1 MPPWCLSRGTHRI
14 GTNVLE
20 SRYDEIMA
28 NPTAR
33 VSGMNSDRSGSVMM
47 NAGMNTDRMH
57 NSASSRGTAV
67 ALLASSTAVAIFGVC
82 PICTCTFSI
91 VTVDMS
97 TRMPIASA
105 MPPSDM
111 MLIVLPV
118 TQSPTNDPRSASGML
133 ATTTSTLLRSP
144 RNRRIISPVKPA
156 PIMPSVATLSTA
168 ATTVGDSSNS
178 KLIETSLGT
187 ASRNICIDLWTS
199 ATTVNVDPVS
209 FLMIGR

>member
-1 MPPWCLSRGTHRI
+1 MI

-20 SRYDEIMA
+20 SKYDEIMA
-28 NPTAR
+28 NPTPR
-33 VSGMNSDRSGSVMM
+33 VSGMNSDRSGSSMM
-47 NAGMNTDRMH
+47 NAGMNTDRMQS
-57 NSASSRGTAV
+57 NAKSRGTAV
-67 ALLASSTAVAIFGVC
+67 ALLACSTAAATFGAC
-82 PICTCTFSI
+82 SICTCVFSI
-91 VTVDMS
+91 VTVASS

-105 MPPSDM
+105 IPPSDM

-118 TQSPTNDPRSASGML
+118 THSPTSDPKSASGML

-144 RNRRIISPVKPA
+144 RNKRIISPVKPA
-156 PIMPSVATLSTA
+156 PIIPSVATLSTA

-187 ASRNICIDLWTS
+187 ASRNNCIDLWTS
-199 ATTVNVDPVS
+199 ATTVSVDPVS

>member
-1 MPPWCLSRGTHRI
+1 MI
-14 GTNVLE
+14 GTNMLE
-20 SRYDEIMA
+20 SRYDEIIA
-28 NPTAR
+28 NPTPN
-33 VSGMNSDRSGSVMM
+33 VSGMNSERSGSVMM
-47 NAGMNTDRMH
+47 NAGMNTDRMQS
-57 NSASSRGTAV
+57 SARRRGTAV
-67 ALLASSTAVAIFGVC
+67 ALLARSIAIATFGAC
-82 PICTCTFSI
+82 SIWTCVFSI
-91 VTVDMS
+91 VTVASS
-97 TRMPIASA
+97 TRMPIDSA

-118 TQSPTNDPRSASGML
+118 SHSPTNDPMSASGML

-144 RNRRIISPVKPA
+144 RNNRIISPVKPA
-156 PIMPSVATLSTA
+156 PIRPSVATLSTA

-187 ASRNICIDLWTS
+187 ASRNNFIDLWTS

>member
-1 MPPWCLSRGTHRI
+1 MI
-14 GTNVLE
+14 GTNMLE

-28 NPTAR
+28 NPTPR

-47 NAGMNTDRMH
+47 NAGMNTDRMQS
-57 NSASSRGTAV
+57 SARSRGTAV
-67 ALLASSTAVAIFGVC
+67 ALLACSTAVAMFGAC
-82 PICTCTFSI
+82 SICTCVFSI
-91 VTVDMS
+91 VTVASS

-118 TQSPTNDPRSASGML
+118 IHSPTNDPSSASGML
-133 ATTTSTLLRSP
+133 DTTTITLLRSP
-144 RNRRIISPVKPA
+144 RNSRIMSPVKPA
-156 PIMPSVATLSTA
+156 PIRPSVATLSTA

-178 KLIETSLGT
+178 KLIVTSLGT
-187 ASRNICIDLWTS
+187 ASRNNCIDLWTS
-199 ATTVNVDPVS
+199 ATTVSVDPVS